1 MPAAVRT
8 DFADRRDRH
17 DSIWMQAVLI
27 GRIYGPSAIEMVIW
41 VLSVVLALGA
51 SSVMY
56 YYIAARGKIP
66 LHAYLGKG
74 SFTKLTL
81 AQL

>member
-1 MPAAVRT
+1 
-8 DFADRRDRH
+8 
-17 DSIWMQAVLI
+17 MQAVLI

-56 YYIAARGKIP
+56 YYVAAREDST
-66 LHAYLGKG
+66 KG
-74 SFTKLTL
+74 QSRPSTLTFIVACTIYTL
-81 AQL
+81 ATL